1 MSSPEKN
8 TDDHLELMGKIVS
21 AYVAN
26 NAVPAAD
33 LTRLMSDVH
42 STIALLSRGEHEIDK
57 PEASQDQPIPAVS
70 VKKSVQHDHLV
81 CLEDGKKFKSLKRHL
96 EAQHNMTPD
105 EYRAKWNLP
114 DDYPMIAPGY
124 SEIRSRVAKEMGL
137 GRTARSRRGPYTK
150 RVGKIKE

>member
-26 NAVPAAD
+26 NAVPATE

-42 STIALLSRGEHEIDK
+42 STIASLSSGEPNIS
-57 PEASQDQPIPAVS
+57 EASTRKEELNPAVS
-70 VKKSVQHDHLV
+70 VKKSVLHDHLV

-96 EAQHNMTPD
+96 QAQHNMTPE
-105 EYRAKWNLP
+105 EYRSKWNLP
-114 DDYPMIAPGY
+114 EDYPMIAPGY
-124 SEIRSRVAKEMGL
+124 SETRSHLAKEMGL
-137 GRTARSRRGPYTK
+137 GRGPRSRRGPYTK
-150 RVGKIKE
+150 RAQNVKK